1 MRPAL
6 QVVRRRLAQP
16 DFLDGCADAMAR
28 LNASGLN
35 FDIELEASNATDG
48 IMFAAMLSR
57 MRRTLRTRTPGAT
70 VSAATGTG
78 PSSHTQNPFAAQVCA
93 ARALNA
99 TGQSYLCAKGDFK
112 RAARGLWTVERG
124 LRSAPKPILS
134 R

>member
-1 MRPAL
+1 MQCGACNEPLRVRPVL
-6 QVVRRRLAQP
+6 QVVRRRLAEP
-16 DFLDGCADAMAR
+16 EFLDGCADAMAR

-78 PSSHTQNPFAAQVCA
+78 PSSHTQNPFAAQVFA

-99 TGQSYLCAKGDFK
+99 TRSI
-112 RAARGLWTVERG
+112 VP
-124 LRSAPKPILS
+124 LR
-134 R
+134 